1 MLRIGNIAELEDV
14 KDVIILGAG
23 KDGKAVAK
31 DLLHRDIRVH
41 AFVDDNRYGRR
52 YFGIDVVS
60 PKEICINNVPCILC
74 IGALAYLSNEQ
85 ILEHRFIKA
94 LGIDGDNLIV
104 LDRFLFIRDRFVFL
118 CKKNNI
124 DLTSDVINFDKFSI
138 PNYLNMNESIQRTF
152 ILECCD
158 LILPSIFSDFLCVD
172 EGPYDH
178 ENVSVCQYR
187 GGTRV
192 PVNGKIVIDCGASLG
207 LFSVYAA
214 HAGVKRV
221 YSFEPIKQ
229 SRDLLQLACSNYNNI
244 NIVPKALADR
254 VGNVFMSNS
263 DNLGQNKIID
273 NKSGVAIDC
282 TTLDQFV
289 MENELASI
297 DFIKADIEGAERYML
312 EGARWVL
319 RNFSPDLSI
328 CTYHLDD
335 DPVVL
340 EGIIR
345 SANPEYVVKH
355 AYKKLYAYVPK

>member
-74 IGALAYLSNEQ
+74 IGALAYLSNKQ

-124 DLTSDVINFDKFSI
+124 DLTSDVIDFDKFSI
-138 PNYLNMNESIQRTF
+138 PNYMNMNESIQRTF

-187 GGTRV
+187 GAHV
-192 PVNGKIVIDCGASLG
+192 FQQMGK
-207 LFSVYAA
+207 
-214 HAGVKRV
+214 
-221 YSFEPIKQ
+221 
-229 SRDLLQLACSNYNNI
+229 LL
-244 NIVPKALADR
+244 
-254 VGNVFMSNS
+254 
-263 DNLGQNKIID
+263 
-273 NKSGVAIDC
+273 
-282 TTLDQFV
+282 
-289 MENELASI
+289 
-297 DFIKADIEGAERYML
+297 
-312 EGARWVL
+312 
-319 RNFSPDLSI
+319 
-328 CTYHLDD
+328 
-335 DPVVL
+335 
-340 EGIIR
+340 
-345 SANPEYVVKH
+345 
-355 AYKKLYAYVPK
+355 